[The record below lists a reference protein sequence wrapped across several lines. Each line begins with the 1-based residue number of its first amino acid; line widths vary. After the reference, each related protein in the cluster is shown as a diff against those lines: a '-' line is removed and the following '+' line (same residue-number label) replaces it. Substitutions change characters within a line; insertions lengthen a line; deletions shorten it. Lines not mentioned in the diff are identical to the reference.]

1 MEEIVPYAH
10 QEQPDYVDNLLPSYR
25 FCPTDSELI
34 LYYLKPKI
42 ETGEHPKCRIYEVN
56 LYSHSPEELTNQ
68 YRPCDDKWYFFT
80 PRERK
85 YEKGKVPN
93 RRTGDF
99 GYWKT
104 TQKYTSV
111 YHHYSATEPR
121 VVGTRRSL
129 DYRDEKGCKTAWLMQ
144 EYATN
149 HPNLPIGSGQ
159 DGNKVLTDWV
169 LCKIYKKKSSN
180 ETAEKT
186 IAQAPPPPQVFA
198 SELPLTN
205 STGDQYQQNHFM
217 STPTNSA
224 QIPHGATT
232 STSNYPHVYAAQSR
246 ANYTSP
252 ISDHIFQQMYHSM
265 STATNSTPAESLAS
279 AQPRANYT
287 SPVSGHTFQQ
297 MYHSMSTPTNSA
309 QIPHGATASTSNYP
323 HIYATQ
329 SCANYTSPVSDH
341 TFQQMYDSMPTA
353 TNSTPAESL
362 ASAQPFAYTTPVS
375 LEDIA
380 MNDWDDIFQQDGFS
394 TTQSVVDKDIL
405 EFDDWISFED
415 FMSSEFDS

>member
-10 QEQPDYVDNLLPSYR
+10 QEQPDYVDNLLPGYR

-56 LYSHSPEELTNQ
+56 LYNHSPEELTNQ

-111 YHHYSATEPR
+111 YHHYSATGPR

-129 DYRDEKGCKTAWLMQ
+129 DYRDETGCKTAWLMQ

-149 HPNLPIGSGQ
+149 HPNLPIRSGQ
-159 DGNKVLTDWV
+159 GGNKVLTDWV

-180 ETAEKT
+180 ETAENT
-186 IAQAPPPPQVFA
+186 TAQAPPPQVFA

-205 STGDQYQQNHFM
+205 STGDQYQQNHSM

-224 QIPHGATT
+224 QIPHGATA

-246 ANYTSP
+246 TNYTSP
-252 ISDHIFQQMYHSM
+252 PVSDHTFQQMYHSM

-279 AQPRANYT
+279 AQP
-287 SPVSGHTFQQ
+287 
-297 MYHSMSTPTNSA
+297 
-309 QIPHGATASTSNYP
+309 
-323 HIYATQ
+323 
-329 SCANYTSPVSDH
+329 
-341 TFQQMYDSMPTA
+341 
-353 TNSTPAESL
+353 
-362 ASAQPFAYTTPVS
+362 FAYTTPVTS
-375 LEDIA
+375 EDVA
-380 MNDWDDIFQQDGFS
+380 MSDWDDIFQQDGFS

-405 EFDDWISFED
+405 EFDDWISIED